1 MQNTIFYVAAYETLG
16 VVRDYAN
23 AKNATAPTLVRGV
36 EACLKMRL
44 FADRDGWEP
53 YPISALSNIVAWSW
67 AMDNDFNEATTYKLV
82 GDNDKITVSE
92 VTEIVDEEEI
102 TYTEVMI
109 PIPNMNTEDLSTWLG
124 TEKSKTGLHGEL
136 VGLDADGKEVFIVQ
150 VENFTIRNR
159 ISSLGIPTEIDPDYL
174 TAGQVRALVSSGMEC
189 EFSKDGSEWH
199 SQQAITDRLM
209 HMRLR
214 GSESGAW
221 SDPIG
226 LIAGPK
232 GERGINAYCYVAYA
246 SDASGNGFSL
256 TPANGLK
263 FRAEIHTTAEITSP
277 SPTDFSAAKWVK
289 YIGEDGSGVGDM
301 VKSVYDPNDDGK
313 VLSAAEADHAAQAD
327 AVPWSGVS
335 GKPESFTPATH
346 SHSLRDIGNPVYQR
360 VLAGY
365 DPKTLYLNCPIVRNT
380 HANSSGTIELEF
392 TAIEDKEEGSAYTVS
407 ETEMLTW
414 EYHVLCSAQVTGVSV
429 GSTGCSM
436 VGVNIPEVLDLI
448 NNQQTYHVFVIRAV
462 RKSGAI
468 NNVRF
473 QANYAYSYEA

>member
-1 MQNTIFYVAAYETLG
+1 M
-16 VVRDYAN
+16 
-23 AKNATAPTLVRGV
+23 
-36 EACLKMRL
+36 
-44 FADRDGWEP
+44 
-53 YPISALSNIVAWSW
+53 
-67 AMDNDFNEATTYKLV
+67 
-82 GDNDKITVSE
+82 
-92 VTEIVDEEEI
+92 
-102 TYTEVMI
+102 
-109 PIPNMNTEDLSTWLG
+109 
-124 TEKSKTGLHGEL
+124 
-136 VGLDADGKEVFIVQ
+136 GLDADGKEVFIVQ

-263 FRAEIHTTAEITSP
+263 FRAEIHTTTEITSP
-277 SPTDFSAAKWVK
+277 SPTDFSAAKWIK
-289 YIGEDGSGVGDM
+289 YIGEDGTGVGDM

-313 VLSAAEADHAAQAD
+313 VLSAGEADHATEAD

-335 GKPESFTPATH
+335 GKPETFAPSTH
-346 SHSLRDIGNPVYQR
+346 LHSLIDVSNPVSQQ
-360 VLAGY
+360 VFDGD
-365 DPKTLYLNCPIVRNT
+365 DPKTLYLNFPIVRNT
-380 HANSSGTIELEF
+380 NENGSGTVELEF
-392 TAIEDKEEGSAYTVS
+392 TSIMDKPGGSRY
-407 ETEMLTW
+407 ELPYTEMLTW
-414 EYHVLCSAQVTGVSV
+414 EYHALCTYQVTGVSL

-436 VGVNIPEVLDLI
+436 SGINIPEILDLV
-448 NNQQTYHVFVIRAV
+448 NNSDTYHVFVIRAV
-462 RKSGAI
+462 RQSGAV

>member
-82 GDNDKITVSE
+82 GDNGKITVSE

-214 GSESGAW
+214 GSEAGAW

-263 FRAEIHTTAEITSP
+263 FRAEIHTATEITSP
-277 SPTDFSAAKWVK
+277 SPTDFSATKWVK

-313 VLSAAEADHAAQAD
+313 VLSAGEADHATEAD

-335 GKPESFTPATH
+335 GKPETFAPSTH
-346 SHSLRDIGNPVYQR
+346 LHSLIDVSNPVSQQ
-360 VLAGY
+360 VFDGD
-365 DPKTLYLNCPIVRNT
+365 DPKTLYLNFPIVRNT
-380 HANSSGTIELEF
+380 NENGSGTVELEF
-392 TAIEDKEEGSAYTVS
+392 TSIMDKPGGSRY
-407 ETEMLTW
+407 ELPYTEMLTW
-414 EYHVLCSAQVTGVSV
+414 EYHALCTYQVTGVSL

-436 VGVNIPEVLDLI
+436 SGINIPEILDLV
-448 NNQQTYHVFVIRAV
+448 NNSDTYHVFVIRAV
-462 RKSGAI
+462 RQSGAV